1 MEEDVEEEEQSSSP
15 EEIPGSNQ
23 SYIHDIEDD
32 NNDKMDEKALKAFS
46 SFDTVEINNGVKSY
60 ECLLSQIDPFLISKY
75 FNVPVLS
82 LRLRYD
88 CIVSKPTPDMRKFIP
103 PLIAGKKY
111 QLITE
116 EQANEKITK
125 CRIIIGSES
134 FEMKCAEYNKDLIMG
149 YMETPQDFVLIDG
162 DGIVIEVGSDTDVK
176 LYDGK
181 TYHVIYDKMDII
193 KPPIKFYPMPIEFI
207 AGTSINRSMS
217 LFPPYLICISR
228 AMHILTFIGEKFD
241 LRTSTPNNLIGHTVA
256 NHAAQVLCRLNDASK
271 KIQFVTSNISNN
283 IFISKMPTN
292 SFTAAFNKNGEDKT
306 NGNIGMKLLPST
318 DIDHIVDSLEKAV
331 NDMENFLQRLKKSR
345 KRFSL
350 ISKLMEKLLQS
361 QKMGKFSFNDLA
373 ELLNFCIEV
382 LHYTYL
388 HWLFIKKF
396 SHCQHILESSVSEKL
411 STQFKNCSNIWYSV
425 SQNVSL
431 PTAISPI
438 FNVQNLWKSYH
449 ESIIKA
455 QYTVEI
461 LFFANNF
468 ED

>member
-1 MEEDVEEEEQSSSP
+1 MYKTARPKRSVVRDEFVILPEGAKCKHCQRFVRCVQSSNMKKHLRYCQPEIFKIVQEADGNFTYNPSPITMSVMNPQQPHRHQQQYQHPQQQQQQYRNSSSVPFTSDHISSFVESQLASFKYDPMEEDVEEEEPSSSP

-60 ECLLSQIDPFLISKY
+60 ECLISQIDPFLISKY

-82 LRLRYD
+82 LRLRHD

-149 YMETPQDFVLIDG
+149 YMETPKDFVLIDG
-162 DGIVIEVGSDTDVK
+162 DGIVIEVRNDTDVK

-181 TYHVIYDKMDII
+181 AYHVVYDKMDIL
-193 KPPIKFYPMPIEFI
+193 KPPIKAYPMPIEFI

-256 NHAAQVLCRLNDASK
+256 NHAAQSCK
-271 KIQFVTSNISNN
+271 
-283 IFISKMPTN
+283 
-292 SFTAAFNKNGEDKT
+292 
-306 NGNIGMKLLPST
+306 
-318 DIDHIVDSLEKAV
+318 
-331 NDMENFLQRLKKSR
+331 
-345 KRFSL
+345 
-350 ISKLMEKLLQS
+350 
-361 QKMGKFSFNDLA
+361 
-373 ELLNFCIEV
+373 
-382 LHYTYL
+382 
-388 HWLFIKKF
+388 
-396 SHCQHILESSVSEKL
+396 
-411 STQFKNCSNIWYSV
+411 
-425 SQNVSL
+425 
-431 PTAISPI
+431 
-438 FNVQNLWKSYH
+438 
-449 ESIIKA
+449 
-455 QYTVEI
+455 
-461 LFFANNF
+461 
-468 ED
+468 